1 MIDSILPHFSSP
13 FRSLLPPSLVS
24 VDPTGEFSKH
34 GFRSAEE
41 CLRKEMRFVQRE
53 TKQKLEKL
61 MVAADSQIGLE
72 LLHMFVLDI
81 LGRDTPAAKIFLTK
95 SSVE

>member
-1 MIDSILPHFSSP
+1 MTINGGLKSF
-13 FRSLLPPSLVS
+13 PPSFINFHS

-34 GFRSAEE
+34 GFRNAEDS
-41 CLRKEMRFVQRE
+41 LRKEMKLVLKE

-61 MVAADSQIGLE
+61 LVASDSQIGLE

-81 LGRDTPAAKIFLTK
+81 LGRDTPAAKIFMSK